1 MNKEEKVQNIIN
13 PIEAFQ
19 SEDFTY
25 LDIFGI
31 LKRRYKFI
39 LGFTF
44 SSIIFSALYALS
56 LKPVFEGDFQIVLQN
71 NKEKSSVGASELGA
85 LFELQG
91 QQSDKKTEVA
101 ILKSPLVMNPVFKLY
116 KDLAKANNEK
126 LDSITYKK
134 WIENNFTISLLKD
147 TTILNVAYRSSNK
160 ETILPILESVSD
172 EYQRYSGRARNL
184 GIENVI
190 TYLEEQIL
198 TKKENYENAVKRF
211 QTFSLD
217 NNLGNFDGM
226 LPEPTEDDSEDELDD
241 SLSSQRYKSQFLA
254 LDTLEGELVQKS
266 AFYKEN
272 SDEIR
277 LLKKQISNLEES
289 LKRPKEILI
298 KFKEL
303 AREVF
308 REEKSLTSLENEL
321 VFFKLDQAKKS
332 LPWELISN
340 PTLSD
345 TQVAPEK
352 KAIVRFWTL
361 IGLLLAIS
369 ISVYADSKEGIIY
382 TKDKFTKILPF
393 KLLKSIKLEE
403 FKESQGITEQNLNNF
418 FKQLPFKK
426 INFIYL
432 NERVENDCKV
442 FINKIVDLNLN
453 KEIRLVDKVSDINKD
468 EVSFLLI
475 NSNFIKSKEIKD
487 LLEDIYLSKIEIN
500 SWIYLN

>member
-1 MNKEEKVQNIIN
+1 MNKEEKVQNSIYS
-13 PIEAFQ
+13 IEAFQ
-19 SEDFTY
+19 TEDFTY
-25 LDIFGI
+25 LDIVGI

-44 SSIIFSALYALS
+44 SSIIFSALYSLS

-71 NKEKSSVGASELGA
+71 NQDKSLVGASELGG
-85 LFELQG
+85 LFKIEG

-126 LDSITYKK
+126 LDLITYKK
-134 WIENNFTISLLKD
+134 WIKNNFTITLLKD
-147 TTILNVAYRSSNK
+147 TFILNVAYRSSNK
-160 ETILPILESVSD
+160 EIILPILESVSD

-184 GIENVI
+184 GIENVVN
-190 TYLEEQIL
+190 YLEEQII
-198 TKKENYENAVKRF
+198 TKKEKYESAIKRL

-226 LPEPTEDDSEDELDD
+226 IPEKDSQDQIDQNNNN
-241 SLSSQRYKSQFLA
+241 LSSQRYESQFRA
-254 LDTLEGELVQKS
+254 LDSLEGELVEKS
-266 AFYKEN
+266 AFYREN

-277 LLKKQISNLEES
+277 ILKKKISILEES

-298 KFKEL
+298 KFREL
-303 AREVF
+303 AREVY

-321 VFFKLDQAKKS
+321 VIFKLDQAKKS

-340 PTLSD
+340 PTLSE

-361 IGLLLAIS
+361 IGLLFAIS
-369 ISVYADSKEGIIY
+369 ISVFADAKEGIIY
-382 TKDKFTKILPF
+382 TKDKFIKILPF
-393 KLLKSIKLEE
+393 KLLKSIKLKELN
-403 FKESQGITEQNLNNF
+403 ESQEITEQNLINF

-432 NERVENDCKV
+432 NERVENDCKI

-453 KEIRLVDKVSDINKD
+453 KEIKLVDKVSEINKD

-475 NSNFIKSKEIKD
+475 NSDFIKSKEIKD

-500 SWIYLN
+500 GWIYLN